1 MYKKFGIAH
10 EIALMMNKLKSATA
24 LTFLAFLGAG
34 CQNNIINDPEL
45 NPIGLTKT
53 ELKTAIS
60 TEVIALV
67 QTYITTQFLSKAD
80 LRTIDQKQR
89 TFVAHQTDLNGDGDK
104 ELFVAFTSS
113 YFCGSGGCTVLL
125 LDSKLN
131 LITKFTSMDFPLIAS
146 GTVENGW
153 KDLVCYSDGDR
164 ELIYK
169 NGTYPSNP
177 SIEKKLNNYKA
188 GIGAELIFS
197 SHLEERTI
205 FSF

>member
-1 MYKKFGIAH
+1 
-10 EIALMMNKLKSATA
+10 MMNKLTSVMT
-24 LTFLAFLGAG
+24 LIFLAFLGAG
-34 CQNNIINDPEL
+34 CQNNIINDSEL
-45 NPIGLTKT
+45 NPIKPTKT
-53 ELKTAIS
+53 ELKTAIP
-60 TEVIALV
+60 TEVIALT

-89 TFVAHQTDLNGDGDK
+89 IFSAHLIDLNDDGDK
-104 ELFVAFTSS
+104 ELFIAFASS

-125 LDSKLN
+125 LDPRFN
-131 LITKFTSMDFPLIAS
+131 LITKFTSMDFPLIAQ
-146 GTVENGW
+146 GTIENGW

-177 SIEKKLNNYKA
+177 SIEKELNNYKA